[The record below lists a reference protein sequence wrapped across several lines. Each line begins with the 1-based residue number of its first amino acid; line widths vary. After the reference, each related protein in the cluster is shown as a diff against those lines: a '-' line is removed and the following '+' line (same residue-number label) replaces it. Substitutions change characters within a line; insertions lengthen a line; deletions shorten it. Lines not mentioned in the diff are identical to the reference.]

1 MRCGVRA
8 RQADLLPAG
17 SDEAAVA
24 AWLQNTAF
32 HKKLNPIATFLV
44 SSRTG
49 MRCSFSTVDCC
60 KSSSLS
66 LTCIPVSKPVL

>member
-1 MRCGVRA
+1 MRA

-17 SDEAAVA
+17 SNEAAVA

-49 MRCSFSTVDCC
+49 MHCSFSVFDCC
-60 KSSSLS
+60 EPSSIS
-66 LTCIPVSKPVL
+66 LTCIPVGKPEV

>member
-1 MRCGVRA
+1 M
-8 RQADLLPAG
+8 
-17 SDEAAVA
+17 A

-49 MRCSFSTVDCC
+49 TGCSFSVYDCC
-60 KSSSLS
+60 GASSLS
-66 LTCIPVSKPVL
+66 LSTSQWASQNCNSCPSVPNVLQGWAWQTS